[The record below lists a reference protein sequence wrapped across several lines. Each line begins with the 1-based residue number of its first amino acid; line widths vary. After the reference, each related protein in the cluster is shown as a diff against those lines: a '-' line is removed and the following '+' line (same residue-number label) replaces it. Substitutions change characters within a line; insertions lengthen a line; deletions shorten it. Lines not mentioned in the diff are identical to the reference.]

1 MNELTLVA
9 ESESNLVLAKLAE
22 RAVHYI
28 GKHLADSTK
37 RAYAKDYKS
46 YSAWCETL
54 EVQPIPASPEVV
66 AIYIAMLTDAG
77 FSVSTIER
85 ALASIAKAHQV
96 KDFQFP
102 RKHNLV
108 QQALKGAK
116 RTIGV
121 RPNQV
126 DAVTPED
133 LRAMVKDLDS
143 DIRGVRNR
151 ALLTLGFAGGFRRS
165 EIVALDMED
174 INKTE
179 AGYVVLLRRSKT
191 DQEGEGRE
199 VGIPYGSSLET
210 CPVRSLDTWIELRK
224 MFDEDGT
231 GPLICGVSP
240 KGDTIL
246 PNHRLNARTVARTV
260 ATAAHS
266 VGLTGHYAGHSL
278 RAGLVT
284 AAAKA
289 GKPAH
294 VIQEQTGHKSI
305 DMIMR
310 YIRREA
316 IFEENAAAGIGL

>member
-1 MNELTLVA
+1 MNELTTLKRD
-9 ESESNLVLAKLAE
+9 LALATLAE

-28 GKHLADSTK
+28 GQHLADSTK
-37 RAYAKDYKS
+37 RAYAKDYRD
-46 YSAWCETL
+46 YSAWCETVKV
-54 EVQPIPASPEVV
+54 EPIPARPEII
-66 AIYIAMLTDAG
+66 AIYIAMLTDSG
-77 FSVSTIER
+77 LSISTIER
-85 ALASIAKAHQV
+85 ALASISKAHEV
-96 KDFQFP
+96 KNTIFP
-102 RKHNLV
+102 RKHALV

-116 RTIGV
+116 RTVGV
-121 RPNQV
+121 RPTQV
-126 DAVTPED
+126 DAVSIDNLKE
-133 LRAMVKDLDS
+133 MVRGLDT

-151 ALLTLGFAGGFRRS
+151 ALLTLGFAGAFRRS
-165 EIVALDMED
+165 EIVAIDMED
-174 INKTE
+174 ITKTD
-179 AGYVVLLRRSKT
+179 AGYIVLLRRSKT
-191 DQEGEGRE
+191 DQEGAGRE
-199 VGIPYGSSLET
+199 VGIPYGGILDT
-210 CPVRSLDTWIELRK
+210 CPVRSLNTWLDLRK

-240 KGDTIL
+240 KGDIIL

-294 VIQEQTGHKSI
+294 VIQNQTGHKSI

-316 IFEENAAAGIGL
+316 IFEENAATGIGL